1 MSLIHQFSLT
11 MIITLANY
19 ATVCSLEQSSTESRR
34 KTKTK
39 LSNSGNNQNSKQR
52 HVPVTDTER
61 GKTGETRA
69 NDLKP
74 WSN

>member
-19 ATVCSLEQSSTESRR
+19 ATVCTLEQSSTESR

-39 LSNSGNNQNSKQR
+39 LRNSGNNQNSKQR
-52 HVPVTDTER
+52 HIPVTDAER

-74 WSN
+74 RSN